1 MECDCIIYWSKHGSN
16 PLSEWKSV
24 TSIKSYSEFR
34 TQKYGHCDREL
45 HQDARTKI
53 AMQDWM
59 ELEES

>member
-1 MECDCIIYWSKHGSN
+1 MEKCH
-16 PLSEWKSV
+16 
-24 TSIKSYSEFR
+24 TSIKSYSESR
-34 TQKYGHCDREL
+34 TQKYGHCGREL